1 MALFERRGKAAGS
14 SLHPEKGFAPG
25 TGNNGGSRST
35 ATLEAKASRAGPLVY
50 LQSNGQPVWTVRDYA
65 SLAREGFTRNVIAY
79 RAVRMVAEAVGS
91 VPFML
96 SEAGER
102 LDTHP
107 LLDVLRNPNERQ
119 SGSELLEAITC
130 NLLLAG
136 NAYLEG
142 VALDGNLR
150 ELHALRPDRVRVVPG
165 ADGWPEA
172 YVYAVAGRSVR
183 FDQTV
188 ASVGAMAPILH
199 LSFYHPLDDHYGFA
213 PIEAAQTALDI
224 HNVSSAWNKALLDNA
239 ARPSGALVYQGG
251 EGNLTEEQFDRLK
264 AELEESFQGARNA
277 GRPLLLEG
285 GLDWKAMSLSPHD
298 MDFQE
303 ARNAAAREIALAFG
317 VPPQLLGI
325 PGDNTYSNYQEAN
338 RAFWRQTI
346 LPLLRRTAQS
356 IESWTRHLYGA
367 GLELNPDESMI
378 TALASERDQM
388 LQRVVAADFLTVNEK
403 RKALGYAPVENGDAL
418 PDQE

>member
-1 MALFERRGKAAGS
+1 MAFFERREKAAGAA
-14 SLHPEKGFAPG
+14 LRPENGIA
-25 TGNNGGSRST
+25 TGRARGPLQSGPQ
-35 ATLEAKASRAGPLVY
+35 LEAKTSRTGPLVY
-50 LQSNGQPVWTVRDYA
+50 LQSNGQPVWTARDYA

-119 SGSELLEAITC
+119 SGSELLEALTC

-136 NAYLEG
+136 NAYVEG
-142 VALDGNLR
+142 VTLNGDLR

-172 YVYAVAGRSVR
+172 YVYSVAGGSVR
-183 FDQTV
+183 FDQ
-188 ASVGAMAPILH
+188 SVNGDGTMPPVLH

-338 RAFWRQTI
+338 RAFWRQTV

-356 IESWTRHLYGA
+356 IESWARHLYGT

-378 TALASERDQM
+378 TALSAERDQM
-388 LQRVVAADFLTVNEK
+388 LQRLVSADFLTINEK
-403 RKALGYAPVENGDAL
+403 RKALGYAPLPDGDAL
-418 PDQE
+418 A